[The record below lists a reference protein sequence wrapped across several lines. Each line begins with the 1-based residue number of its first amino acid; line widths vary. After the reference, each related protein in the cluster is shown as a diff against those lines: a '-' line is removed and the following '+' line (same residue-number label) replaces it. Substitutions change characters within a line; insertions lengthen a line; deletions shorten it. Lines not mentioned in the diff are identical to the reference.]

1 MEVVM
6 FSLLLCASLWQFDT
20 TVLAD
25 KPPKEFAI
33 THQEPSQTV
42 RERVADQLGHAWQDK
57 KSGTKFSLSEPGS
70 RYSGDSPLTRMAND
84 RDNGGVPTLAFG
96 K

>member
-33 THQEPSQTV
+33 THQEASPAL
-42 RERVADQLGHAWQDK
+42 RERVADQLGHAWQAK
-57 KSGTKFSLSEPGS
+57 EPGTRLTFSEPAP
-70 RYSGDSPLTRMAND
+70 RYAGESPLTRMLND
-84 RDNGGVPTLAFG
+84 RDDGWESRLQIEW
-96 K
+96 

>member
-1 MEVVM
+1 M
-6 FSLLLCASLWQFDT
+6 FSLLLCASLWQFDAP
-20 TVLAD
+20 VPAGE
-25 KPPKEFAI
+25 PPKEFAI
-33 THQEPSQTV
+33 THQEASPAL
-42 RERVADQLGHAWQDK
+42 RDRVADQLGHAWQDK

-84 RDNGGVPTLAFG
+84 RDNGGVPTLTFG

>member
-1 MEVVM
+1 MM
-6 FSLLLCASLWQFDT
+6 FSLLLCASLWQFDAP
-20 TVLAD
+20 VPAGE
-25 KPPKEFAI
+25 PPKEFAI
-33 THQEPSQTV
+33 LHQEASPAL
-42 RERVADQLGHAWQDK
+42 RERVADQLGHAWQAK

-84 RDNGGVPTLAFG
+84 RDNGGVPTLTFG